1 MDTAQQTFGI
11 LELYRP
17 ADGNAEVDI
26 VAVHGLNGNA
36 TATWTARPENICW
49 LNHPDFLPKYIRNAR
64 VLVWGYNANVSSIT
78 GPTSSNRILQH
89 AQTLVHQLEADRDL
103 EDANARPIIFLC
115 HSLGGVIVKRA
126 IAYSASRKAPTLAH
140 IQSIYTSTYAI
151 LFFGTPHHGSS
162 KARLLGSLQKV
173 VRLAI
178 PSNVADFE
186 NSLVD
191 ALKEQSE
198 TLQNINDQ
206 FAPLMAEFRIYF
218 FWEQEKTDLKYT
230 RDYVVE
236 ETSAAPI
243 LDSTER
249 CGIAADHRGMCKF
262 NNNSAQGFR
271 TAVAAL
277 RRYARDAPE
286 VIGVRHKR
294 ALRTLQ
300 ENQMYQAADNLRGI
314 QPARSWLDALDS
326 STIVTPRL
334 RAEGD
339 VLRSD
344 KETTDHTPS

>member
-1 MDTAQQTFGI
+1 MDSPQQIYGVQ
-11 LELYRP
+11 ELYRP

-36 TATWTARPENICW
+36 MMTWTARPENICW
-49 LNHPDFLPKYIRNAR
+49 LNHPDFLPKYIQNAR
-64 VLVWGYNANVSSIT
+64 VLAWGYNANVSSTT

-103 EDANARPIIFLC
+103 EDADARPIIFLC
-115 HSLGGVIVKRA
+115 HSLGGIIVKRA
-126 IAYSASRKAPTLAH
+126 IAYSASRKAPALAH

-178 PSNVADFE
+178 PSAVANFE

-230 RDYVVE
+230 NDYIVE
-236 ETSAAPI
+236 ESSAAPI
-243 LDSTER
+243 LDNTER

-262 NNNSAQGFR
+262 SNNRLQSFR
-271 TAVAAL
+271 TAISAL
-277 RRYARDAPE
+277 RRYARDAPD
-286 VIGVRHKR
+286 VTRVRHAR
-294 ALRTLQ
+294 ALKALQ
-300 ENQMYQAADNLRGI
+300 ENQVYQAADNLRGI
-314 QPARSWLDALDS
+314 QPAKSWLEALNTIDAPAVSDTETS
-326 STIVTPRL
+326 SRI
-334 RAEGD
+334 G
-339 VLRSD
+339 S
-344 KETTDHTPS
+344 